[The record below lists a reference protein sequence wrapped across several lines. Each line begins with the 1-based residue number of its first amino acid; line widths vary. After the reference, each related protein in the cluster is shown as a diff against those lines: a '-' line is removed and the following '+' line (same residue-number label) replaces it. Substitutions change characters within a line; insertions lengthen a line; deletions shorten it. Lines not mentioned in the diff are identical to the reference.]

1 MSNNEDKNKIKK
13 IKIVEKKDDKDIR
26 IKKEKIISSETDIA
40 SLNKELEIT
49 GQHST
54 LLMVLVDLGSTNKMN
69 TDSHSI
75 KELKNRRSN
84 MIKLL
89 DKFENVFKEFISL
102 KYKLEKIETQF
113 NKIPDYLKN
122 QSGILNKDNKK
133 LYDMYL
139 IKEKELDVC
148 FHFLKSEIMDVY
160 EYFRVNVAK
169 LYLLFSDYNFT
180 TMPELKKLVTKINFR
195 YLEEYLDNDVYQKI
209 LLLQNIRVKF
219 SHTPDANGIFRN
231 MNLRKFSTIKNTLIE
246 AYDLLLWLFD
256 DNKEKMH
263 IDFAKRFLTLSGKNY
278 SDEEIFEQLTAFN
291 DELLNANIH
300 LKK

>member
-13 IKIVEKKDDKDIR
+13 IKVVEKKDDKDIR
-26 IKKEKIISSETDIA
+26 LKKEKIISSETDIA
-40 SLNKELEIT
+40 NLNKELEIT

-84 MIKLL
+84 IIKLL
-89 DKFENVFKEFISL
+89 DKFEKIFKEFISL

-113 NKIPDYLKN
+113 NNIPDYLKN
-122 QSGILNKDNKK
+122 ESGILNKDNKK
-133 LYDMYL
+133 LYVMYL
-139 IKEKELDVC
+139 VKEKELDVC
-148 FHFLKSEIMDVY
+148 FHFLKSEIMDIY

-180 TMPELKKLVTKINFR
+180 TIPELKKLVTKINFR

-209 LLLQNIRVKF
+209 LLFQNIRVKF
-219 SHTPDANGIFRN
+219 SHTPDANIIFRN